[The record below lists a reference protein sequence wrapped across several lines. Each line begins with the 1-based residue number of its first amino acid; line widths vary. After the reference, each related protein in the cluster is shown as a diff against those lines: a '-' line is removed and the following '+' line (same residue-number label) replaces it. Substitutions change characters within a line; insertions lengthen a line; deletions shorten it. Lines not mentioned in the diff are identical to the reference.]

1 MSTSERI
8 AFLREAY
15 RRFND
20 RQIDRLLQMMTDE
33 VEWPDVAN
41 DVVLHGKQAI
51 RSYWQAQFS
60 AGDPHVDPV
69 DFIEAGDDLVV
80 VVDQRVADREGRLL
94 PVPAVVFHRY
104 TFDGDLVRRMVV
116 FTDRD
121 AALTDPDGP
130 GT

>member
-1 MSTSERI
+1 VDTSERI
-8 AFLREAY
+8 AFLRTAY

-20 RQIDRLLQMMTDE
+20 RQIDELLQMMTDE

-41 DVVLHGKQAI
+41 DAVLHDKHAI
-51 RSYWQAQFS
+51 RLYWQAQFS
-60 AGDPHVDPV
+60 AGDPRADPV
-69 DFIEAGDDLVV
+69 DFIEAGDDVVV
-80 VVDQRVADREGRLL
+80 VVDQRVTDREGRRL

-116 FTDRD
+116 YTDRE
-121 AALTDPDGP
+121 AAITDLDGR

>member
-1 MSTSERI
+1 VSTSERI
-8 AFLREAY
+8 AFLRKAY

-20 RQIDRLLQMMTDE
+20 RQIDGLLQMMTDE

-41 DVVLHGKQAI
+41 NAVLHGKHAI

-80 VVDQRVADREGRLL
+80 VVDQRVADREGR
-94 PVPAVVFHRY
+94 PRRPTAPGAGGGVPPLH
-104 TFDGDLVRRMVV
+104 VRR
-116 FTDRD
+116 RSR
-121 AALTDPDGP
+121 ASDGRVHRSRRGDHRP
-130 GT
+130 